1 MAGSSPTT
9 HASRP
14 GSITYAWPGL
24 YVLLRAVFVGD
35 VQRARDDDADV
46 MQLSVPATGLMHSD
60 HFQPGCMDMRDAL
73 VPPIRTMS
81 TVVLSSARV
90 SVVSG
95 QPARILNP
103 RSHRAKPPLCG
114 SRF

>member
-60 HFQPGCMDMRDAL
+60 HLQPGGQAL
-73 VPPIRTMS
+73 PLQF
-81 TVVLSSARV
+81 TV
-90 SVVSG
+90 
-95 QPARILNP
+95 LNP
-103 RSHRAKPPLCG
+103 EPEGWARTSRWKVSRPPRWL
-114 SRF
+114 